1 MCYLSTRTLR
11 VSLGE
16 EFGVDR
22 DLWFWGVESK
32 SKFVWGVGHFESF
45 GCTGSFR
52 GSGLEGSNGVR
63 PEFRN

>member
-1 MCYLSTRTLR
+1 MYYLRTRTLR

-22 DLWFWGVESK
+22 DLRGWGAESK
-32 SKFVWGVGHFESF
+32 SKIVWGVGRFESF

-52 GSGLEGSNGVR
+52 GSGLEGSDGVR